1 MALDR
6 WVAVVFLTICCAY
19 GYTAFFLMDQ
29 AVPPFM
35 QRNPVWPSSF
45 PKILAVAGAAL
56 ALAVIVGSKD
66 SAPKDGEIDYRRLHE
81 YKLGQ
86 ALALVGLMVL
96 YAFGLHEIGFIA
108 ATILF
113 LTVGGAL
120 LGERRW
126 HVLVPVSATATMVI
140 WYLVQEVLGIFL
152 RPFPGFL

>member
-56 ALAVIVGSKD
+56 ALVVLVTSKE
-66 SAPKDGEIDYRRLHE
+66 SAPKEGEIDYRRLGE
-81 YKLGQ
+81 YELGR

-96 YAFGLHEIGFIA
+96 YAFGLHEVGFVA
-108 ATILF
+108 ATVLF
-113 LTVGGAL
+113 LAVGGAL

-126 HVLVPVSATATMVI
+126 HVLLPVALVATVVI
-140 WYLVQEVLGIFL
+140 WYLVQEVLGIYL